1 MRKDEGAVCGCPANF
16 PPFSLP
22 SSTWVHGFD
31 SSQKKNDAD
40 IENKRVS
47 EIDIENKE
55 VISIDIENKEFIPV
69 RGFVSRACD

>member
-1 MRKDEGAVCGCPANF
+1 MRAQFVAAQPTSPHLVCRA
-16 PPFSLP
+16 PP
-22 SSTWVHGFD
+22 GFTA
-31 SSQKKNDAD
+31 SILRKKKNDAD